1 MKKYL
6 GWAILAL
13 ILSLGGYYS
22 ATVIAQGPGGPAYA
36 PPMGAAGPKTVLI
49 DVNYI
54 FKNHERFKAMMG
66 DMKNDI
72 KQAEDTVNADKAKIV
87 QLERNRDECQK
98 GTIDYKNFD
107 EEATR
112 AKANL
117 AVKIQGQRNDF
128 LQREAQIYN
137 AVYQEILQ
145 ATNYYCMQNGVDM
158 VLRFNG
164 DAVDSQN
171 PQSVLSFINRPV
183 VWYQRYTNITQNIL
197 DDLNRTPVNNRGPGG
212 PVSNR
217 PLVPFGGNPNP
228 TR

>member
-145 ATNYYCMQNGVDM
+145 ATNYYCMQNGVRHGAA
-158 VLRFNG
+158 VQRRCGRFAKSPKR
-164 DAVDSQN
+164 AVVH
-171 PQSVLSFINRPV
+171 QSAGGVVPTLHQHHPEHPGRLEPHPGEQPRP
-183 VWYQRYTNITQNIL
+183 R
-197 DDLNRTPVNNRGPGG
+197 RPGLEPAAG
-212 PVSNR
+212 AVRREP
-217 PLVPFGGNPNP
+217 
-228 TR
+228 